1 MEMNIA
7 GINAGVIRNNEEFL
21 AVALKLNIKNIFAPG
36 KLDEKDLNFY
46 SINNILDL
54 IKYL

>member
-21 AVALKLNIKNIFAPG
+21 AVALKLNIKNSDSTLLFR
-36 KLDEKDLNFY
+36 L
-46 SINNILDL
+46 
-54 IKYL
+54 